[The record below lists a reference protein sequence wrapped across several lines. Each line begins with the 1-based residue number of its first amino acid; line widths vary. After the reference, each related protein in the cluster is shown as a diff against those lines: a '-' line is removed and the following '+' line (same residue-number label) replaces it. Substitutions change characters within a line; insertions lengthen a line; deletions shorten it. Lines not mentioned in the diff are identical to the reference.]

1 MPVQRLEVYKCL
13 VCGIVV
19 EVLDAGVG
27 EPVCCGQK
35 MAHQA
40 PGGVGG
46 EASLHTPVVR
56 RAEGQL
62 TVRVGADE
70 HPSDRRHHIQW
81 VQLLCDEK
89 AQKAFLAPGMA
100 PAAVFADPTGPVRV
114 RAFCTLHGL
123 WQTDA

>member
-70 HPSDRRHHIQW
+70 HPSASRHHIQW
-81 VQLLCDEK
+81 VQLL
-89 AQKAFLAPGMA
+89 
-100 PAAVFADPTGPVRV
+100 
-114 RAFCTLHGL
+114 
-123 WQTDA
+123 